1 MNREQ
6 RNLIERFGPQIIEDV
21 IPVDM
26 LPYLLCLTHGDKEVI
41 AHEETRFGPMRA
53 AQELLSRLRRRPDG
67 FEQFLQALNAT
78 GCAHLADLLDPR
90 EQGNCLDDVT
100 SKIMVE
106 INNNCVKLCNR
117 EKFLIRWMWYIF
129 QQAENTITWWYSNF
143 GSNSQKTFF
152 AIVLYADMSA
162 VTSRENREYSRI
174 FPHAGSRETRIRV
187 AHTL

>member
-1 MNREQ
+1 MPIRGKPLSDTLFHIKLQLYQWHFLSESVYFEGHSLQQALSWLVLFCDMNREQ

-106 INNNCVKLCNR
+106 INNNCVKRCNS
-117 EKFLIRWMWYIF
+117 EKFLIR
-129 QQAENTITWWYSNF
+129 
-143 GSNSQKTFF
+143 
-152 AIVLYADMSA
+152 
-162 VTSRENREYSRI
+162 
-174 FPHAGSRETRIRV
+174 
-187 AHTL
+187 

>member
-1 MNREQ
+1 MYFEGHSLQQALSWLVLFCDMNREQ

-90 EQGNCLDDVT
+90 EQGNYLDGVT
-100 SKIMVE
+100 SKIVVE
-106 INNNCVKLCNR
+106 INNNCVKRCNS
-117 EKFLIRWMWYIF
+117 EKFLIR
-129 QQAENTITWWYSNF
+129 
-143 GSNSQKTFF
+143 
-152 AIVLYADMSA
+152 
-162 VTSRENREYSRI
+162 
-174 FPHAGSRETRIRV
+174 
-187 AHTL
+187 